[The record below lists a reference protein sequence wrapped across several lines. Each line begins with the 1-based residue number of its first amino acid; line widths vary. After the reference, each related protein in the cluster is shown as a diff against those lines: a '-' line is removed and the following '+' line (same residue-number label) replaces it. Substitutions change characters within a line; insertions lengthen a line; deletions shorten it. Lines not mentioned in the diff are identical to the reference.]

1 MKELS
6 SLARQLF
13 RSPWTYLYWAIA
25 TAGIIAAHLNSGLSG
40 SPLLGATSIASTLLC
55 MALFYFQLNLLRNA
69 LGLPLKRTALGLFLS
84 IYAYRVR
91 LLLLLSPLFAI
102 LFLQGTFGR
111 LAGDYLNV
119 TLAPPAEKFGEF
131 LSIITRFWL
140 LAVTVVVFFILDL
153 AGRAQVVARGEA
165 KRGLRLIPETFRKAV
180 LPLAAYIAAY
190 LALFSVQEY
199 FAFID
204 YVSWKN
210 ITPALAV
217 ACVLVPI
224 EYALQMISVL
234 YLAKRVR
241 PDQSET

>member
-1 MKELS
+1 MKELL

-40 SPLLGATSIASTLLC
+40 SPVLGAASIASTLLC
-55 MALFYFQLNLLRNA
+55 MALFYFHLNHLRNS
-69 LGLPLKRTALGLFLS
+69 LGFPQKRTAFGLFLS
-84 IYAYRVR
+84 IYAYRLR
-91 LLLLLSPLFAI
+91 LLLLLSPLFAL

-111 LAGDYLNV
+111 LAGEYLNV

-140 LAVTVVVFFILDL
+140 LAITVVAFFILDL
-153 AGRAQVVARGEA
+153 AGRAHVVARGGA
-165 KRGLRLIPETFRKAV
+165 KKALRLIPETFRKAA
-180 LPLAAYIAAY
+180 LPLAALIAAY

-204 YVSWKN
+204 YVNWKN

-217 ACVLVPI
+217 ACVLVPV
-224 EYALQMISVL
+224 EYGLQIVSVL
-234 YLAKRVR
+234 YLAKRVK
-241 PDQSET
+241 PGNPEA